1 MATNVSEPVARMYAA
16 ALLEIGRERGVIGK
30 LHEGLTLMA
39 GAWEDPQ
46 FRDFF
51 TSPRVNKDDKA
62 KSLVAALTGKVAPE
76 FLNFVLLLIKKRRE
90 PIFDNIVRAFERYRD
105 EAENRIHAFVESG
118 TPFDEAEKEAIKASL
133 RKASGGKDIVLHY
146 EDKRELLGG
155 ARVRMGDLL
164 VDTTL
169 KRRLLKLARQVESA

>member
-16 ALLEIGRERGVIGK
+16 ALLEIGREKGSVGQI
-30 LHEGLTLMA
+30 HEGLQLLR
-39 GAWEDPQ
+39 GAWNDAS

-51 TSPRVNKDDKA
+51 TSPRMNKDQKA
-62 KSLVAALTGKVAPE
+62 KALVDVLRDKVVPE

-90 PIFDNIVRAFERYRD
+90 PVFDNIVNQFEKYRD
-105 EAENRIHAFVESG
+105 EAEGRAHAFVEAGS
-118 TPFDEAEKEAIKASL
+118 PFDEAEKEALKQAL
-133 RKASGGKDIVLHY
+133 RQASGGKDIVLHY
-146 EDKRELLGG
+146 EEKPELLGG

-169 KRRLLKLARQVESA
+169 KRRLANLARQVG

>member
-16 ALLEIGRERGVIGK
+16 ALLEIGREKGSVGK
-30 LHEGLTLMA
+30 IHEGLQLLR
-39 GAWEDPQ
+39 GAWNDAA

-51 TSPRVNKDDKA
+51 TSPRVNKDHKA
-62 KSLVAALTGKVAPE
+62 KALTDVLRDKVVPE

-90 PIFDNIVRAFERYRD
+90 PVFDNIVNQFEKYRD
-105 EAENRIHAFVESG
+105 EAENRAHAFVEAGS
-118 TPFDEAEKEAIKASL
+118 PFDDAEKEALKEAL

-146 EDKRELLGG
+146 DDKPDLLGG

-169 KRRLLKLARQVESA
+169 KRRLAMLARQVG

>member
-16 ALLEIGRERGVIGK
+16 ALLEIGREKGSVGK
-30 LHEGLTLMA
+30 IHEGLQLLR
-39 GAWEDPQ
+39 GAWNDAA

-51 TSPRVNKDDKA
+51 TSPRVNKEQKA
-62 KSLVAALTGKVAPE
+62 KVLTDALSGKVVPE

-90 PIFDNIVRAFERYRD
+90 PVFDNIVNQFEKYRD
-105 EAENRIHAFVESG
+105 EAEGRAHAFVEAGSS
-118 TPFDEAEKEAIKASL
+118 FDEAEKEALKAAL

-146 EDKRELLGG
+146 EEKPDLLGG

-169 KRRLLKLARQVESA
+169 KRRLAMLARQVG